1 MEQFMTW
8 EMLSD
13 YPMFVL
19 AVFSIVA
26 VTKNA
31 WGIKKLPTRLW
42 SIMVSFLLLGVV
54 SLRNNTFEAWDI
66 VMYFINSILI
76 SLNAN
81 GLADI
86 NKVGDKGGNKEE

>member
-8 EMLSD
+8 EMLGD
-13 YPMFVL
+13 YAMFVL

-31 WGIKKLPTRLW
+31 WIIKKVPTRAW
-42 SIMVSFLLLGVV
+42 SIMVSFLLLVIV
-54 SLRNNTFEAWDI
+54 NLRAGTFGTWDI
-66 VMYFINSILI
+66 VMYFINAILI

-86 NKVGDKGGNKEE
+86 NSKGDASNENK